1 MDKKSIAMLLVA
13 CSFASS
19 AFATSFMNKLIT
31 KHSSTSSVVKT
42 HKMTK
47 QANQSYTDFS
57 GTWTVNCGDLPS
69 FSTVIEN
76 DANYI
81 KLDGI
86 EYMIG
91 HGLSGQSE
99 SNEYHT
105 RSENISLEWNAD
117 GSALTIKSIN
127 FSKSNMDNSVIES
140 DLFKTTLTMKN
151 DELNLDG
158 TGTMFEDVT
167 QVAQPLPVHCVFS
180 KKQ

>member
-1 MDKKSIAMLLVA
+1 MDKKSIALLLVA

-31 KHSSTSSVVKT
+31 KHNSASSVVKT
-42 HKMTK
+42 HKMSK
-47 QANQSYTDFS
+47 QTNQSYTDFS
-57 GTWTVNCGDLPS
+57 GTWMVNCGDLPS

-81 KLDGI
+81 TLDGI

-91 HGLSGQSE
+91 HGLSGKSE

-105 RSENISLEWNAD
+105 SSENISLEWNAD
-117 GSALTIKSIN
+117 GSALIIKSVN
-127 FSKSNMDNSVIES
+127 FSKSNMDNSA
-140 DLFKTTLTMKN
+140 LKTDMYKSTFTKKN

-158 TGTMFEDVT
+158 TWTMFEDVT